1 MRRFLNNL
9 FKFFAYSV
17 AALVILLAIGVG
29 LFRLFLPRL
38 PEYQEQI
45 KDWASQAI
53 GMQVEFSGMDARWG
67 LRGPEL
73 QFYEAELLRVETG
86 RRIVA
91 AEQVSVGVA
100 LMRLIADR
108 KLVVDRVTVRETVV
122 ELRQLENGRWWIQ
135 GTPADELL
143 DFPIAGNS
151 GGGDIEVIGEKI
163 ELRFL
168 QPGDD
173 RPRFFDIPRFQVRR
187 DEDSITLDGSANLP
201 VELGRDVNVSAIQ
214 LLSAAVPQRV
224 WDVTVEVGGL
234 NLQELSSIV
243 LEEKTG
249 FRSGTGDLELSLQ
262 YGANAIR
269 SATADIDF
277 QDVSISEGADFE
289 ISGRLEY
296 TQHSDGWLLAAQ
308 RLSLQSDRG
317 RWPDSDLRIETS
329 INDDGEVVMLDASA
343 SYVDLADVGMF
354 LPWVAPE
361 RRQQLEAYAADG
373 VVRDLELTLTDLHRS
388 KPRFELSA
396 GLERVGLASVD
407 GWPGVRG
414 FSGSVRANRAGG
426 RLQIDSDEMVVNS
439 DVMFDAPYL
448 IDSTAGTIIWRRSGD
463 STTILSDSIEVIS
476 AAIDSQ
482 SNVHVTLP
490 GNGAAPIVDLVSTFA
505 IADVALAK
513 KYIPKNVVKPKL
525 YDWLQNALVSGAIPR
540 GSARLFGAL
549 DEFPFD
555 AGDGQLLIQANVR
568 NTILKYRPEWPAVDL
583 IDVDVVVD
591 NVRLYSER
599 GRSSSL
605 GNDVVDA
612 KVEIADL
619 RVPVLSI
626 NAFATGTLETVRQF
640 VLQSPITAVFGG
652 QLERVQVEGNAS
664 FDLDLTVPLKP
675 APDFEVLTRLRS
687 NGGRLQV
694 EGFPAPLT
702 DLSGVVSISR
712 DNISGE
718 ALGATFLGQPVAIE
732 LRSATESEPGLAA
745 VATATGVVTA
755 AAIAEELGVPVAG
768 FVEGAS
774 DYQLRVL
781 FPRKEQ
787 QPAVPMSFEISSDL
801 VGIEVLLPAPLGKA
815 ADDALPLQ
823 GDIRLLDG
831 TRIESA
837 GMAGEETA
845 WQVAVTSVD
854 GNWDLDRGVI
864 ALGGQPLAAAETRG
878 LHIRGS
884 VDSVRF
890 RDWLELSRGDG
901 ENTGAATRV
910 RSIDVFIGDL
920 YILGQHLEDHRVQV
934 DRSAEDWLVQL
945 SGNNVRGSVFV
956 PYDFGGQRPL
966 VVDMQTM
973 HLPGDDESTESGDM
987 PDPRSLPPISLR
999 AADFALG
1006 DRHFGAVE
1014 AELLKVP
1021 DGLVAERMIS
1031 KDETFEI
1038 TGSGR
1043 WVTDDTDPAGNR
1055 TFVTATLNSNN
1066 VQQTMYRL
1074 GYSPGILGEE
1084 MTVSLDLNW
1093 SGGPRSD
1100 FLDSLSGEVQAS
1112 FGSGQLDDVEPG
1124 AGRVFGLMSV
1134 VALPRRLSLDFRD
1147 VFDKGF
1153 GFDSIE
1159 GSFRLQDG
1167 EAYTCNLSLSGPAA
1181 DIGIIGR
1188 ASLTGRDYQ
1197 QTAVVSANV
1206 GNTLPLVGAV
1216 VAGPQAA
1223 AVIFLFSQI
1232 FKEPLQEVGQVYYA
1246 IDGSWD
1252 NPTIENANAER
1263 FAESGVLAG
1272 CLGDSE

>member
-1 MRRFLNNL
+1 VRRFLNSL

-17 AALVILLAIGVG
+17 AALVILLAIAVG

-38 PEYQEQI
+38 PEYQDQI

-73 QFYEAELLRVETG
+73 QFYEAELLRAETG
-86 RRIVA
+86 RRVVA

-143 DFPIAGNS
+143 DFPAAGTR
-151 GGGDIEVIGEKI
+151 GGGDIEIVGEKI
-163 ELRFL
+163 ELRLL
-168 QPGDD
+168 QPGDE
-173 RPRFFDIPRFQVRR
+173 RPRFFEIPRVELSR
-187 DEDSITLDGSANLP
+187 DKDKITLDGSASLP
-201 VELGRDVNVSAIQ
+201 TELGSDVDVSAIQ
-214 LLSAAVPQRV
+214 LLSPAQPQRV
-224 WDVTVEVGGL
+224 WDVTLDVTGL

-243 LEEKTG
+243 LQDQAG

-262 YGANAIR
+262 YGATAIR
-269 SATADIDF
+269 SATAEIDF
-277 QDVSISEGADFE
+277 QDVSISQGADFE
-289 ISGRLEY
+289 ISGRVEY
-296 TQHSDGWLLAAQ
+296 SQHSDGWLLAAQ
-308 RLSLQSDRG
+308 RLSLQSERG
-317 RWPDSDLRIETS
+317 GWPESELRLETS
-329 INDDGEVVMLDASA
+329 VNDEGEIVMLDASA
-343 SYVDLADVGMF
+343 SYLDLDDLAMF
-354 LPWVAPE
+354 LPWVAAE
-361 RRQQLEAYAADG
+361 RREQLEAYAADG
-373 VVRDLELTLTDLHRS
+373 VVRDLQLTLTDLHRS

-396 GLERVGLASVD
+396 ALERAGLASVN

-414 FSGSVRANRAGG
+414 FSGSVRANRSGG
-426 RLQIDSDEMVVNS
+426 RLEIESDAMVVTS
-439 DVMFDAPYL
+439 DVMFAAPYR
-448 IDSTAGTIIWRRSGD
+448 IDSTTGTIIWRRSGD

-476 AAIDSQ
+476 PAIDSQ
-482 SNVHVTLP
+482 SNVHITLP

-513 KYIPKNVVKPKL
+513 QYIPKNVVKPKL
-525 YDWLQNALVSGAIPR
+525 YDWFQSSLVSGAIPR
-540 GSARLFGAL
+540 GSARLYGAL

-555 AGDGQLLIQANVR
+555 SGDGQLLIQANVR
-568 NTILKYRPEWPAVDL
+568 NTVFKYRPEWPATDL

-612 KVEIADL
+612 KVEIPDL
-619 RVPVLSI
+619 RAPVLSI
-626 NAFATGTLETVRQF
+626 NAFATGTLESVRQF
-640 VLQSPITAVFGG
+640 SLQSPINELLGG
-652 QLERVQVEGNAS
+652 QLQRVQVGGNAS
-664 FDLDLTVPLKP
+664 FDLDLKVPLK
-675 APDFEVLTRLRS
+675 AAADFELLTRLRS
-687 NGGRLQV
+687 SGGQLQV
-694 EGFPAPLT
+694 DGFPAPLT
-702 DLSGVVSISR
+702 DISGVVSISR
-712 DNISGE
+712 DSISGE
-718 ALGATFLGQPVAIE
+718 ALGATFLGQPIAIE
-732 LRSATESEPGLAA
+732 LRSPTENEPGVSA
-745 VATATGVVTA
+745 VATATGVLTA
-755 AAIAEELGVPVAG
+755 EAIVEELGVPLDG
-768 FVEGAS
+768 LVEGAS

-781 FPRKEQ
+781 FPRKAQE
-787 QPAVPMSFEISSDL
+787 PPVPMSFELSSDL
-801 VGIEVLLPAPLGKA
+801 IGIEVQLPAPFSKA
-815 ADDALPLQ
+815 ADVSLPLQ
-823 GDIRLLDG
+823 GNIQLVDG

-837 GMAGEETA
+837 GMAGEDTA
-845 WQVAVTSVD
+845 WQLAVTKVD
-854 GNWDLDRGVI
+854 GSWDLDRGVI
-864 ALGGQPLAAAETRG
+864 ALGGQPPAAAETRG
-878 LHIRGS
+878 LHIRGD
-884 VDSVRF
+884 VETVRF
-890 RDWLELSRGDG
+890 QDWLELSRGTG
-901 ENTGAATRV
+901 EKTGAAARI
-910 RSIDVFIGDL
+910 RSIDLYIGDL
-920 YILGQHLEDHRVQV
+920 YMLGQHLVDHRVQV
-934 DRSAEDWLVQL
+934 DRSADDWLVQL
-945 SGNNVRGSVFV
+945 AGNNVRGSAFV
-956 PYDFGGQRPL
+956 PYDFSGQRPL
-966 VVDMQTM
+966 VIDMETL
-973 HLPGDDESTESGDM
+973 HLPGDDESTGSGDL
-987 PDPRSLPPISLR
+987 PDPRGLPPISLR

-1014 AELLKVP
+1014 AELLKTP
-1021 DGLVAERMIS
+1021 AGLVAERMVS

-1038 TGSGR
+1038 AGSGR
-1043 WVTDDTDPAGNR
+1043 WVADDADPFGHR

-1066 VQQTMYRL
+1066 VQQTMSRL
-1074 GYSPGILGEE
+1074 GYNPGIISAE
-1084 MTVSLDLNW
+1084 MTVSLDLSW
-1093 SGGPRSD
+1093 SGGPRAD
-1100 FLDSLSGEVQAS
+1100 FLDSLSGDVQAS
-1112 FGSGQLDDVEPG
+1112 FGSGQLDEVEPG
-1124 AGRVFGLMSV
+1124 AGRMFGLMSI

-1223 AVIFLFSQI
+1223 AVMFLFSQI

-1272 CLGDSE
+1272 CLETGE

>member
-1 MRRFLNNL
+1 MKRFLNSL
-9 FKFFAYSV
+9 IKFFAYAV
-17 AALVILLAIGVG
+17 AAVVILLAIGVG

-38 PEYQEQI
+38 PEYQDQI

-73 QFYEAELLRVETG
+73 QFYDAELLRTETG

-100 LMRLIADR
+100 LMRLLGDR

-122 ELRQLENGRWWIQ
+122 ELRHLEDGRWWIQ

-143 DFPIAGNS
+143 DFPAGNS
-151 GGGDIEVIGEKI
+151 GGGDIEIVGEEI
-163 ELRFL
+163 EVRFL
-168 QPGDD
+168 QPGDE
-173 RPRFFDIPRFQVRR
+173 RPRFFEIPRVQLGR
-187 DEDSITLDGSANLP
+187 DKDRITLDGSASLP
-201 VELGRDVNVSAIQ
+201 AELGRDVSISAIQ
-214 LLSAAVPQRV
+214 LLSPAEPQRL

-243 LEEKTG
+243 LDGESG

-262 YGANAIR
+262 YGADAIQ
-269 SATADIDF
+269 SATADVDF
-277 QDVSISEGADFE
+277 QDVNISRGADFE
-289 ISGRLEY
+289 LSGRLEY
-296 TQHSDGWLLAAQ
+296 KRHSDGWLVAAQ
-308 RLSLQSDRG
+308 RLSLQSERG
-317 RWPDSDLRIETS
+317 RWPDADLRLETS
-329 INDDGEVVMLDASA
+329 TNQDGEIVMLDANA
-343 SYVDLADVGMF
+343 SYVDLGDIAMF
-354 LPWVAPE
+354 LPWVDDE
-361 RRQQLEAYAADG
+361 RREQLEAYAADG

-396 GLERVGLASVD
+396 SLDRVGLASVG
-407 GWPGVRG
+407 GWPGIRG
-414 FSGSVRANRAGG
+414 FSGSVRANRSLGQ
-426 RLQIDSDEMVVNS
+426 LVINSEDMVVSS
-439 DVMFDAPYL
+439 DAMFAEPYN

-463 STTILSDSIEVIS
+463 STTILSDSIEVTS

-482 SNVHVTLP
+482 SNVHITLP
-490 GNGAAPIVDLVSTFA
+490 GNGAAPVVDLVSAFS
-505 IADVALAK
+505 IADLALAK

-525 YDWLQNALVSGAIPR
+525 YDWLQSALVSGAIPR
-540 GSARLFGAL
+540 GSARLYGAM
-549 DEFPFD
+549 DKFPFD
-555 AGDGQLLIQANVR
+555 DGEGQLLIQGNVR
-568 NTILKYRPEWPAVDL
+568 NTVLKYRPEWPATDL

-619 RVPVLSI
+619 RKPVLSI
-626 NAFATGTLETVRQF
+626 NAFSTGTLESVRQF
-640 VLQSPITAVFGG
+640 VLQSPINKVFGG
-652 QLERVQVEGNAS
+652 QLERVKVDGNAS
-664 FDLDLTVPLKP
+664 FDLELTVPLKP

-687 NGGRLQV
+687 DGGRLEV
-694 EGFPAPLT
+694 EGFPAAVS

-712 DNISGE
+712 DEISGE
-718 ALGATFLGQPVAIE
+718 ALGGTFLGQPVTIQ
-732 LRSATESEPGLAA
+732 LRSPMESEPGLAA

-755 AAIAEELGVPVAG
+755 SAIVEELGVPVQG
-768 FVEGAS
+768 LIEGAS

-781 FPRKEQ
+781 FPRKGEQ
-787 QPAVPMSFEISSDL
+787 VSVPMTFEIASDL
-801 VGIEVLLPAPLGKA
+801 VGFDVQLPPPFGKA
-815 ADDALPLQ
+815 ADVALPLQ
-823 GDIRLLDG
+823 GNIRLLDG

-837 GMAGEETA
+837 GIAGEELA
-845 WQVAVTSVD
+845 WQIVVNSID
-854 GNWDLDRGVI
+854 GGWDLDRGVL
-864 ALGGQPLAAAETRG
+864 ALGGQPLDPAETRG
-878 LHIRGS
+878 LHIRGD

-890 RDWLELSRGDG
+890 QDWLDLSRGDG
-901 ENTGAATRV
+901 EKTGAADRI
-910 RSIDVFIGDL
+910 RSIDVFVGDL
-920 YILGQHLEDHRVQV
+920 YILGQHLVDHRVQV

-945 SGNNVRGSVFV
+945 DGNNARGSVFV
-956 PYDFGGQRPL
+956 PYNFSGPRAL
-966 VVDMQTM
+966 VLDMEKL
-973 HLPGDDESTESGDM
+973 HLPGDDESTGTGDM
-987 PDPRSLPPISLR
+987 PDPRTLPPISLR
-999 AADFALG
+999 VADFALG
-1006 DRHFGAVE
+1006 DRNFGAVE
-1014 AELLKVP
+1014 TELQKTP
-1021 DGLVAERMIS
+1021 AGLVAERIVS

-1043 WVTDDTDPAGNR
+1043 WVADDADPFGHR
-1055 TFVTATLNSNN
+1055 TFVTATLNSND
-1066 VQQTMYRL
+1066 VQQTMKRL
-1074 GYSPGILGEE
+1074 GYSPGILSKE
-1084 MTVSLDLNW
+1084 MVVSFDLSW

-1100 FLDSLSGEVQAS
+1100 FLDSLSGDVQAR
-1112 FGSGQLDDVEPG
+1112 FGSGQLDEVEPG

-1147 VFDKGF
+1147 VFDRGF

-1188 ASLTGRDYQ
+1188 ASLTGRDYE

-1223 AVIFLFSQI
+1223 AVMFLFSQI

-1252 NPTIENANAER
+1252 NPSIENANAAR

-1272 CLGDSE
+1272 CLENSE